1 MQWAIATAAFL
12 ASAVEFVEAFT
23 IVLVVGVTINF
34 GVIITI
40 LVLALMNLVSAL
52 APLRV
57 ATGAILIIA
66 VLGVLTA
73 TLFREVKGKRE

>member
-1 MQWAIATAAFL
+1 MKVIKAIYNF
-12 ASAVEFVEAFT
+12 
-23 IVLVVGVTINF
+23 IVGDMIILI

-40 LVLALMNLVSAL
+40 LMLALINNVSAL

-57 ATGAILIIA
+57 ATGAILVVA

-73 TLFREVKGKRE
+73 TLFREFNGKR